1 MPRRCPS
8 DASLRCQRG
17 HCSTDPEE
25 LREVTK
31 MKPAESVLLA
41 FPETLSEEEQPIVIR
56 KLDRV
61 ETTLPCG
68 VAE

>member
-1 MPRRCPS
+1 
-8 DASLRCQRG
+8 
-17 HCSTDPEE
+17 
-25 LREVTK
+25 

-68 VAE
+68 VSE